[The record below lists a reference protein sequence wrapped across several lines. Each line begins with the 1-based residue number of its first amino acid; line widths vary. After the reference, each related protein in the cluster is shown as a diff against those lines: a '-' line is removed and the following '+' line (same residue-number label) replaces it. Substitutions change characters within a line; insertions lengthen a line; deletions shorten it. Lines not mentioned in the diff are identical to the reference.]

1 VSALGVNRHVRD
13 STSWSM
19 ADPPGLDRS
28 SCLRLDRNE
37 STRPVSGTVAAALSA
52 HLSGAGFR
60 WYPSDERL
68 TAGIAEHCG
77 VPAESVL
84 VTNGSDQAID
94 ITLRTFLQSGS
105 RMLVATPEFIPF
117 RRVAELLGAQ
127 VEGVPYEPDFTFPY
141 RGFRSAAQRKPALIV
156 FINPNNP
163 TGTLVDPEFIRET
176 LVEYPDTPVIVDE
189 AYYEFTGVTVAPWV
203 ARYRN
208 LIVFR
213 TFSKAFAMAGLRLG
227 YAIADPA
234 VLEQIRKLRNPFDVN
249 ELAIVA
255 GEAQLAAVDEV
266 DGHTGEI
273 MSKVKPMVLEFLR
286 DLGVPVVP
294 GAANFLLVRPE
305 DGAGTV
311 RLLRESRVLVQPL
324 HGPLVDGMFRL
335 TVGQR
340 QEMEEFARV
349 FARVH
354 RETGGR
360 TRPRTPSDLVTGA
373 EPDGT

>member
-1 VSALGVNRHVRD
+1 MSALGVNRHVRD
-13 STSWSM
+13 SASWSM
-19 ADPPGLDRS
+19 ADPPGVDRTG
-28 SCLRLDRNE
+28 CLRLDRNE
-37 STRPVSGTVAAALSA
+37 STRPVSGTVAAALSD

-68 TAGIAEHCG
+68 TARIAEHCG

-94 ITLRTFLQSGS
+94 ITLRTFLQPGS

-117 RRVAELLGAQ
+117 RRVAGLLGAQ

-141 RGFRSAAQRKPALIV
+141 ARFRAAAQRKPALIV

-163 TGTLVDPEFIRET
+163 TGTLVDPEFIREI
-176 LVEYPDTPVIVDE
+176 LAEHPDIPVIVDE

-203 ARYRN
+203 KRYRN

-227 YAIADPA
+227 YAVAAPA
-234 VLEQIRKLRNPFDVN
+234 VVEQIRKLRNPFDVN

-255 GEAQLAAVDEV
+255 GEAQLATVDEV
-266 DGHTGEI
+266 DGHTEEI
-273 MSKVKPMVLEFLR
+273 MSKVKPMVLEFFR

-305 DGAGTV
+305 DCAGTV
-311 RLLRESRVLVQPL
+311 LLLRESRVLVQPL
-324 HGPLVDGMFRL
+324 HGPLVGGMFRL

-340 QEMEEFARV
+340 QEMEEFARI
-349 FARVH
+349 FTQVH

-360 TRPRTPSDLVTGA
+360 TGPRTPSDLLTGA